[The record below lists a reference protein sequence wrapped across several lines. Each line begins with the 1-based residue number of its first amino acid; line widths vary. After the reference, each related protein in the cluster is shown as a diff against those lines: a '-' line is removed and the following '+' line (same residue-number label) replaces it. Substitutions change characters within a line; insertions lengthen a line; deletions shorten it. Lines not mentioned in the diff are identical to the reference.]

1 MHKSPPTPSDR
12 AIDFKVAPVLVP
24 HSMRG
29 AQRWAPC
36 HNSPVFPGFW
46 RHHRGKAMAFSGLGA
61 VLLGFGST
69 RSWASKPV
77 RTGTPP
83 AANLLCQP
91 RTSHLDVFPTA
102 AVLSFLASLGGSCPA
117 QHPWCSFCP
126 RLSLP
131 VAWGASAGRTGHGA
145 RSGASSRYE
154 CTSGTGVMGVT
165 SVHLQRS
172 VPNTCIPATLFPPQR
187 VMGASGPRNE
197 LLLV

>member
-12 AIDFKVAPVLVP
+12 ATDFKVAAVLVP
-24 HSMRG
+24 HSMHG
-29 AQRWAPC
+29 AQRKAPC
-36 HNSPVFPGFW
+36 HDSPVFPGFW

-61 VLLGFGST
+61 VLLWFGSS

-83 AANLLCQP
+83 TANLLCQP

-102 AVLSFLASLGGSCPA
+102 ALLSFLASLGGSCPA

-126 RLSLP
+126 CLCLP

-172 VPNTCIPATLFPPQR
+172 VPNTCIPATPVPSSEGR
-187 VMGASGPRNE
+187 GSWWPTR
-197 LLLV
+197 

>member
-1 MHKSPPTPSDR
+1 M
-12 AIDFKVAPVLVP
+12 
-24 HSMRG
+24 
-29 AQRWAPC
+29 
-36 HNSPVFPGFW
+36 FPGFW

-61 VLLGFGST
+61 VLLGFGSS

-83 AANLLCQP
+83 TANLLCQP

-126 RLSLP
+126 RSSP
-131 VAWGASAGRTGHGA
+131 SWGGSAGRTGHGA

-165 SVHLQRS
+165 SVHLPRAVS
-172 VPNTCIPATLFPPQR
+172 NTCIPATPVPSSE
-187 VMGASGPRNE
+187 GDGSWWPK
-197 LLLV
+197 